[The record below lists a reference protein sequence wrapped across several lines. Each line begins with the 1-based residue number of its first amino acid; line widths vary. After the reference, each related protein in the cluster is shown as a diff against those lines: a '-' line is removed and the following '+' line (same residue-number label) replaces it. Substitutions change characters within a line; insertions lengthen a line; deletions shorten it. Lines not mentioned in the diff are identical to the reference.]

1 MLEMMVVVAIVGILA
16 ALAVVNLTAL
26 NITAKINGEAT
37 VIAQMIRVTRMQAIS
52 TGCAHVFRYRGKG
65 FIGTDPGTITVYRKA
80 LATCTVANPNDLLFA
95 AGDLVVNTYQLS
107 DNLLATAGTDLATRS
122 IELGF
127 NANGTTWQGEN
138 GAAWPLTPITVTG
151 FRPSERNYSRTVV
164 FLGGANVSVQ

>member
-26 NITAKINGEAT
+26 NVTAKVNGEAT

-65 FIGTDPGTITVYRKA
+65 FSPPEPGAITVYRKA
-80 LATCTVANPNDLLFA
+80 IANCTVASAGNLVFG

-107 DNLLATAGTDLATRS
+107 ENLLATAGTDLAARS

-127 NANGTTWQGEN
+127 NANGTSISGEN
-138 GAAWPLTPITVTG
+138 GSAWALSPITVTG
-151 FRPSERNYSRTVV
+151 FRPEERSYSRTVV